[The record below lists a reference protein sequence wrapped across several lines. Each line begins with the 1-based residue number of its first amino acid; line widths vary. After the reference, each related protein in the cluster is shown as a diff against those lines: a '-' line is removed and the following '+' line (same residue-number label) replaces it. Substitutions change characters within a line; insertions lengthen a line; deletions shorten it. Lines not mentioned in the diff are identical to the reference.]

1 MHIIHDAMIYCGT
14 FCDGFFFKKL
24 MMGNNTYNK
33 LLLFFC
39 RSKTTTKL
47 GQKKTHGLCQETQG
61 SGGFGFHQEFKA
73 KIFQELKLQI
83 CDLSL
88 NASENPSDYFSSV
101 LLRIAMIVCVVFFL
115 STCCCSEIL
124 PEYDLILLHEFCV
137 FQE

>member
-1 MHIIHDAMIYCGT
+1 MHIIHDLLRD
-14 FCDGFFFKKL
+14 FLSNSFFFFADQKLQQSSGKK
-24 MMGNNTYNK
+24 NT
-33 LLLFFC
+33 
-39 RSKTTTKL
+39 
-47 GQKKTHGLCQETQG
+47 QGLCQETQG

-115 STCCCSEIL
+115 STCCSEIL
-124 PEYDLILLHEFCV
+124 REYDLILLHEFCV